1 MAKSHTSKQDS
12 HSKAERSTQLAALE
26 TVADIFSQYVKQWT
40 KDEIHRLIRA
50 DKIPLVPVG
59 NGLQVGRHRIK
70 PRNKQWDLCNDFF
83 EVIDTFTNKKSAV
96 LYSIMYQTRRFK
108 SADEILAKDKKLSK
122 LETDFQHYDYSMRKA
137 AARKDYAYIDVIA
150 SRYYDTKIVLE
161 EARNDLEKT
170 LRMNKYLK
178 VWETGKPL

>member
-1 MAKSHTSKQDS
+1 MAKSHTSKQANR
-12 HSKAERSTQLAALE
+12 SKVEHSTQLATLE
-26 TVADIFSQYVKQWT
+26 TAADIVSQYVKKWT
-40 KDEIHRLIRA
+40 KDEIQRLIRA
-50 DKIPLVPVG
+50 NKLPLIPVG
-59 NGLQVGRHRIK
+59 DGLQIGRHRIK
-70 PRNKQWDLCNDFF
+70 PRNKRWDLCNDFF
-83 EVIDTFTNKKSAV
+83 EVLETFTNKKSAV
-96 LYSIMYQTRRFK
+96 LYSIMHQTHRFK

-122 LETDFQHYDYSMRKA
+122 LETDFQHYDYSMRRA
-137 AARKDYAYIDVIA
+137 AIRKDYAHIDVIA